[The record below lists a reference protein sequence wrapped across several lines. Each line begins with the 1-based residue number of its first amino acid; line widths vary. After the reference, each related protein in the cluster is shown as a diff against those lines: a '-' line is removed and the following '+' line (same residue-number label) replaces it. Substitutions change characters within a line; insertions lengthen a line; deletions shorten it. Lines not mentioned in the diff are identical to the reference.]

1 METKNPIMETKYLQE
16 LSIIFSDKRTGHNN
30 AYALVDAMFDSQ

>member
-1 METKNPIMETKYLQE
+1 METKYLQE

-30 AYALVDAMFDSQ
+30 AYALVDAMFDRQ